1 MLETQNNLVKEVQE
15 SISSMNSIMKN
26 TREELMA
33 TTNSNQLLMTENM
46 RNLTKALEVVKNS
59 TLDRV
64 GNLDQAL
71 VDLNK
76 RMELTNEAFNENAIK
91 VTQAMENE
99 FGRVDRI
106 MTRFEDLVNESN
118 KNLNDR
124 IVQSEEKQRAWKAE
138 YEDKNHNIFKE
149 MSNSLKAL
157 KKNIVKTTKDAED
170 RDKDI
175 EKQLADF
182 KVLNEGMFKNLDEKC
197 NHLENVYGFKLEEAT
212 KVWGNNLQMEV
223 DKVLDAISKSNN
235 AVQTDFIKRITILKS
250 EVNKIMYDNVDKEV
264 AKLRDFMADI
274 RKDLEENTIDKIRDV
289 EIRLENQFRTRF
301 DEYRIKLDESL
312 REFTRLKN
320 ELEHIKNDYMSALEV
335 VKEDLKANTK
345 RECETVKAQMVN
357 RIKENKEQIDETI
370 ENNMKIIKQDVE
382 LNKEDMQRS
391 VAAAKLDIQSEI
403 QTTANDLKNMV
414 DKNDQI
420 IHNEVNNKMNSL
432 NTEIGTM
439 KKYLVERM
447 DEIHESTKSLARALV
462 NEEAANRANKDEMI
476 IKMFDRKI
484 ANLNNFIMSMVEQK
498 LDEVRIA
505 LENKIKDTL
514 LDLEEFKRWTI
525 DEFSKVRTEHE
536 YFKQEFYAR
545 EYTDHLYLL
554 TFQDQVS
561 QAFED
566 VQKQFYLTQTEIDRV
581 RDEAKNQNKDFDE
594 KIDKEI
600 KERKE
605 ADKKMVK
612 EHDDYKEL
620 NEKTW
625 EEYLTKYEA
634 DLLASKCSLSVVEEA
649 IYESIRR
656 VIKFIESLG
665 GGADELEKK
674 LKQTMENLEKHKDKV
689 AKQDTS
695 NEKRFK
701 QIEDKH
707 SNLNDNYLKFQEVTK
722 NNFEVTEEA
731 LSVLSNL
738 INSIDS
744 QVNAEKLVNMAT
756 LQLMENRTAA
766 EVAELDGRVR
776 LMDKAAREKTT
787 DDLKK
792 EVRRIEEDVIPKQI
806 LMINKSMN
814 EANKNQNENVSKMTE
829 QMQQKISEH
838 SITLNKHEQ
847 RIKYAE
853 ENIKD
858 AGTDMKKIEATIHT
872 TNAHILNDG
881 LSTQAELSILKK
893 NIAVTL
899 EDIFGMIRDME
910 KAAADAEATDVSPA
924 DFAKVKSRLEKV
936 EKKFDDVNK
945 ETDKL
950 KENIKKIGEGDGGKK
965 KKKGDDDEEGGGAG
979 ANKAIKAL
987 EKEVEQLKKDIAA
1000 LKKVGGGKK
1009 VKAVVDDEEDA
1020 DANEEEE
1027 NDGEEEGE
1035 EEDDEKPKK
1044 GGVKKIAAA
1053 GGGKDMQALQKQV
1066 SQLQKQIKE
1075 MEERIDAL
1083 EAGKGE
1089 GEEEGEE
1096 EDDEEK
1102 PKKGKK
1108 AKGKK
1113 AKADKNDDEDD
1124 EEEQEGSGDKVTKE
1138 ELEEKLQELKDE
1150 LMEKINSKGDGEEE
1164 GEEEDDDKPKKK
1176 GKKKKGKKDDDDG
1189 DEEGGGGE
1197 NSEKIQELEDR
1208 IKELEEKME
1217 AKGGKEE
1224 GEDEGEG
1231 KGGVDEEKLNEL
1243 EEKLNEKIEELNTKI
1258 EELEGKG
1265 GAKEEGED
1273 GGDLDEKIQT
1283 KVDEMKEALKEELK
1297 EELKNDK
1304 GEEEDGDDDKKGKGA
1319 DTDKLWDEVNEL
1331 KEAVD
1336 ELKANAEKIADIEER
1351 LEKIEN
1357 KDEE

>member
-1 MLETQNNLVKEVQE
+1 
-15 SISSMNSIMKN
+15 
-26 TREELMA
+26 
-33 TTNSNQLLMTENM
+33 
-46 RNLTKALEVVKNS
+46 
-59 TLDRV
+59 V

-605 ADKKMVK
+605 ADKKMAK

-674 LKQTMENLEKHKDKV
+674 LKLTMENLEKHKDKV

-814 EANKNQNENVSKMTE
+814 EANKNQNENVSKMAE

-965 KKKGDDDEEGGGAG
+965 KKGDDDEEGGGAG

-987 EKEVEQLKKDIAA
+987 EKEVEQLKKDIVA
-1000 LKKVGGGKK
+1000 LKKAGGGKK

-1020 DANEEEE
+1020 DANEEE
-1027 NDGEEEGE
+1027 DGEEEGE

>member
-605 ADKKMVK
+605 ADKKMAK

-674 LKQTMENLEKHKDKV
+674 LKLTMENLEKHKDKV

-814 EANKNQNENVSKMTE
+814 EANKNQNENVSKMAE

-965 KKKGDDDEEGGGAG
+965 KKGDDDEEGGGAG

-987 EKEVEQLKKDIAA
+987 EKEVEQLKKDIVA
-1000 LKKVGGGKK
+1000 LKKAGGGKK

-1020 DANEEEE
+1020 DANEEE
-1027 NDGEEEGE
+1027 DGEEEGE

>member
-46 RNLTKALEVVKNS
+46 RNLSKALEVVKNS

-605 ADKKMVK
+605 ADKKMAK

-674 LKQTMENLEKHKDKV
+674 LKLTMENLEKHKDKV

-814 EANKNQNENVSKMTE
+814 EANKNQNENVSKMAE

-965 KKKGDDDEEGGGAG
+965 KKGDDDEEGGGAG

-987 EKEVEQLKKDIAA
+987 EKEVEQLKKDIVA
-1000 LKKVGGGKK
+1000 LKKAGGGKK

-1020 DANEEEE
+1020 DANEEE
-1027 NDGEEEGE
+1027 DGEEEGE